1 MKILLLI
8 GILFLASCDY
18 GHHSSIHHG
27 KNKHHNNK
35 GHGHNKKGN
44 KRNRTVVGRS
54 FNKAELYKDCLH
66 LVMRS
71 DESYNDCINLVNEE
85 IKADKGE

>member
-1 MKILLLI
+1 MKILLLV
-8 GILFLASCDY
+8 GILFLASCHFD
-18 GHHSSIHHG
+18 HHSST
-27 KNKHHNNK
+27 HHNKNN
-35 GHGHNKKGN
+35 HGN